1 MKYKYGYKKYI
12 SKARSYF
19 QDKEKSKQLLKEA
32 EIKANDK
39 KGKLE
44 EVWDKLQLLFEALRA
59 WIKEEYK
66 EIPKGSIVM
75 IIAAI
80 IYFVTPIDIVPDF
93 LVGLGLFDDAAVLG
107 FVIKQVSEDL
117 DRFKVWQE
125 NHDAE
130 EPPYGENKGD

>member
-1 MKYKYGYKKYI
+1 MKYEHGYKRYI
-12 SKARSYF
+12 PKAKHYF
-19 QDKEKSKQLLKEA
+19 QDKEKSKQLLKQA

-44 EVWDKLQLLFEALRA
+44 EVWGKLQLLFEALRA
-59 WIKEEYK
+59 WIQGEYK

-75 IIAAI
+75 ILAAI

-107 FVIKQVSEDL
+107 FVIRQVSEDL

-125 NHDAE
+125 SHGE
-130 EPPYGENKGD
+130 EKPSVEEG